1 MKLIKFMH
9 DWATYWNILYL
20 CNMKTIKD
28 TNYKVDQFGI
38 IYGLNGKPLKPATD
52 KKGYLRVGLTIN
64 KKLCTKKVH
73 RLVAIEFIP
82 NPENKPCV
90 NHIDGNKK
98 NNNVLNLEWAT
109 YKENTTHA
117 IENKLF
123 CFDTSEKSINKIIK
137 KGSLNGNS
145 LLTEQDVLEIRKKYK
160 PRIYTRSMLAIEYKV
175 KESCIKDVVN
185 RNSWKHI

>member
-1 MKLIKFMH
+1 
-9 DWATYWNILYL
+9 
-20 CNMKTIKD
+20 MKTIKD

-98 NNNVLNLEWAT
+98 
-109 YKENTTHA
+109 K
-117 IENKLF
+117 
-123 CFDTSEKSINKIIK
+123 
-137 KGSLNGNS
+137 
-145 LLTEQDVLEIRKKYK
+145 
-160 PRIYTRSMLAIEYKV
+160 
-175 KESCIKDVVN
+175 
-185 RNSWKHI
+185 

>member
-1 MKLIKFMH
+1 
-9 DWATYWNILYL
+9 
-20 CNMKTIKD
+20 MKTIKD
-28 TNYKVDQFGI
+28 TNYKVDQFGNV
-38 IYGLNGKPLKPATD
+38 YGLNGKVLKPATD
-52 KKGYLRVGLTIN
+52 QKGYLRVGLTID

-73 RLVAIEFIP
+73 RLVAIEFIE
-82 NPENKPCV
+82 NPQNKPCV

-98 NNNVLNLEWAT
+98 NNSVDNLEWVT
-109 YKENTTHA
+109 YKENTNHA
-117 IENKLF
+117 IKNGLF
-123 CFDTSEKSINKIIK
+123 CFSNSEKSINKIIK

-145 LLTEQDVLEIRKKYK
+145 LLTENDVLEIRQKYK

>member
-1 MKLIKFMH
+1 
-9 DWATYWNILYL
+9 
-20 CNMKTIKD
+20 MKTIKD

-38 IYGLNGKPLKPATD
+38 VYGLNGKPLKPATD

-73 RLVAIEFIP
+73 RLVAIEFIT
-82 NPENKPCV
+82 NPKNKPCV

-109 YKENTTHA
+109 YKENTAHA

-123 CFDTSEKSINKIIK
+123 CFNTSEKSINKIIK

-145 LLTEQDVLEIRKKYK
+145 LLTEHDVLEIRKKYK